1 MPKYMVQGSY
11 TSDGL
16 KGLIKD
22 KASGRKAAVQAT
34 VKGLKGKLEC
44 LYYALGSDDV
54 ILIVDLPDNGA
65 VAGLSATVGASG
77 MVNVRT
83 TPLLTVEEM
92 DQGLALSVRYHA
104 PGQAS

>member
-1 MPKYMVQGSY
+1 MPRYLIHGTY

-22 KASGRKAAVQAT
+22 KASGRKAAVQASL
-34 VKGLKGKLEC
+34 KSLKGKLEC
-44 LYYALGSDDV
+44 MYYALGADDV
-54 ILIVDLPDNGA
+54 ILIVELPDNSA

-83 TPLLTVEEM
+83 ASLLTVEEM
-92 DQGLALSVRYHA
+92 DQGLALAVKYHA
-104 PGQAS
+104 PGQQS